1 MVCPHCRSVWTID
14 ADGMQRYTCPD
25 CKGRGSKRYQ
35 ADMGF
40 EQSNW
45 QRYESTSL
53 CNKCFGKEKLERPYD
68 LIFGQTCPNCLKRP

>member
-25 CKGRGSKRYQ
+25 CHGRGSKGYQ

-40 EQSNW
+40 ERSNW
-45 QRYESTSL
+45 QGYESTSL
-53 CNKCFGKEKLERPYD
+53 CNKCFGKRKLEPYD
-68 LIFGQTCPNCLKRP
+68 PIFGQSCPNCLLHP